1 MIQLKTYMDYTSSC
15 LKNDSYGMLDSSS
28 IVNLIEVC
36 DNIMYET
43 FLSVLVPDIKNDIDI
58 R

>member
-1 MIQLKTYMDYTSSC
+1 MEYTSSC

-28 IVNLIEVC
+28 LINLIEVC
-36 DNIMYET
+36 DNLMYET

>member
-1 MIQLKTYMDYTSSC
+1 MDYTSSC
-15 LKNDSYGMLDSSS
+15 LKNDSYERLDSSS
-28 IVNLIEVC
+28 LINLIEVC